1 MNVVV
6 STVQYGRQSVA
17 SITQMISS
25 PDGTLHCQLHNWDSM
40 LHELHVAR
48 AFLLMAIGFG
58 STLVGKGSPFCLAW
72 FVNSAA
78 DAMSSIEDMFAGIM
92 WLLAVVDDELCY
104 KRRLPQIELLI
115 F

>member
-1 MNVVV
+1 M
-6 STVQYGRQSVA
+6 
-17 SITQMISS
+17 
-25 PDGTLHCQLHNWDSM
+25 
-40 LHELHVAR
+40 
-48 AFLLMAIGFG
+48 
-58 STLVGKGSPFCLAW
+58 GKGSPFCLGW

-92 WLLAVVDDELCY
+92 WSLAVVDDELCY